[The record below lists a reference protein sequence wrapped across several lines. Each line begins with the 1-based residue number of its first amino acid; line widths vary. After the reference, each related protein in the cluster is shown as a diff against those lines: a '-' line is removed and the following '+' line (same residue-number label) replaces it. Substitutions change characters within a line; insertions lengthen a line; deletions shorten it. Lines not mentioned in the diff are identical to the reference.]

1 MEFVSHWNLCQ
12 FHYIWKQGVPM
23 VISVFILKLYTA
35 EMDLGILTLNI
46 DEGRKEMFYLMIHWT
61 YLQLYGIKL

>member
-1 MEFVSHWNLCQ
+1 
-12 FHYIWKQGVPM
+12 M

-46 DEGRKEMFYLMIHWT
+46 DEGKKEMFYLMIH
-61 YLQLYGIKL
+61 